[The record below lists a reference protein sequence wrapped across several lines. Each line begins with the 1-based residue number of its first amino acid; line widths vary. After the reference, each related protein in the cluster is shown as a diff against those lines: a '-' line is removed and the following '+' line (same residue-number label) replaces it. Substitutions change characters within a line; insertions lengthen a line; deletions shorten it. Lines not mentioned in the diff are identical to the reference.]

1 MSSKK
6 LTLCVLGC
14 GTMGVAILQGI
25 QDTLDKTATDGDYA
39 QATGYPHAF
48 IATCS
53 QEESQVKLNR
63 IFEGRADTV
72 VMCGENAEAVG
83 KADVVLLWTGCGNFY
98 VSPYLIYLC
107 PISSTKPQAAKSILD
122 DKDVYLAL
130 TDKCMVSICAG
141 VTISQLQGW
150 VPAST
155 TVIRAM
161 PNTPC
166 MIREGMTVLS
176 CPPKTSPDYKTFA
189 SNVFS
194 TLGRCRFLEEK
205 HLDAVTALSGS
216 GPAFACVILEALADG
231 GVMMGLSRDVATEL
245 AAQVLRGA
253 AGMVLNTGM
262 HPAAVKDGVTTP
274 GGCTIA
280 GLLTMEDGKIRS
292 TLART
297 VQEATRVASTLGKE
311 PAK

>member
-83 KADVVLLWTGCGNFY
+83 KADVVLLC
-98 VSPYLIYLC
+98 
-107 PISSTKPQAAKSILD
+107 TKPQAAKSILD

-311 PAK
+311 PTK